1 MPKKRITIPKG
12 AKDCQGVECQQNLEF
27 EVDIPDATVTTATIP
42 TVGVNSTMP
51 NLTAG
56 GIAPQ
61 TVVLQAPPTLEPP
74 KEESKDP
81 HEEMTKALPSGVN
94 YAKCEGADCGHVKLK
109 NPKQTTKYKACPH
122 CKANMV
128 PKNNDYC
135 PNCGLEE
142 ESKKFEEWEDSDIEI
157 EEEAENE

>member
-27 EVDIPDATVTTATIP
+27 EVDIPESTVTTTTIP
-42 TVGVNSTMP
+42 TVGVNSTIP
-51 NLTAG
+51 NSTAAG
-56 GIAPQ
+56 TPQ
-61 TVVLQAPPTLEPP
+61 TLVIQTPPIPEPP

-109 NPKQTTKYKACPH
+109 NPKQTTKHKACPE
-122 CKANMV
+122 CKNNNV
-128 PKNNDYC
+128 PKSSDFC

-142 ESKKFEEWEDSDIEI
+142 ESKKFEEWEDSDIEL
-157 EEEAENE
+157 EEEKEDE